1 MRKLRKSEFRL
12 LNIIF
17 KEKEISSCELQK
29 KLKITGAAISRTL
42 KKLEEVGYIKQVHEK
57 RLNKKGRPRKIVK
70 INEDFKKVIGVTLG
84 LGFLSISVAN
94 LEGKILENKRKKF
107 FIKKNKS
114 LIDLLLEE
122 MSKII
127 SKYSKNE
134 IIGIGVAIHGIV
146 DPFKKEIILSPFFKW
161 KNLKLG
167 DLLEEKFDIPVIL
180 ENNVNAMLNA
190 ENLFG
195 RSKNMENCLY
205 IYMNNGVGGAL
216 KINNSIYRGSRLQ
229 AGEIGHYIIDE
240 NSNCVCNCG
249 KVGCLQFEFSAENIK
264 LLIANEIEKKF
275 MNKYNIDKYE
285 MKQIYAVTKK
295 YPLLK
300 KIIERLAMRMGE
312 YIGNLLQVI
321 DIDNVI
327 IAGDIIYTKNIFID
341 SFQKGIDK
349 NLIKEIQDEKIN
361 VYYTELKDKI
371 EDISSVSLILKKLF
385 EYDDL
390 ISI

>member
-1 MRKLRKSEFRL
+1 M
-12 LNIIF
+12 
-17 KEKEISSCELQK
+17 
-29 KLKITGAAISRTL
+29 
-42 KKLEEVGYIKQVHEK
+42 
-57 RLNKKGRPRKIVK
+57 
-70 INEDFKKVIGVTLG
+70 
-84 LGFLSISVAN
+84 
-94 LEGKILENKRKKF
+94 
-107 FIKKNKS
+107 
-114 LIDLLLEE
+114 
-122 MSKII
+122 
-127 SKYSKNE
+127 
-134 IIGIGVAIHGIV
+134 
-146 DPFKKEIILSPFFKW
+146 
-161 KNLKLG
+161 
-167 DLLEEKFDIPVIL
+167 
-180 ENNVNAMLNA
+180 
-190 ENLFG
+190 
-195 RSKNMENCLY
+195 
-205 IYMNNGVGGAL
+205 
-216 KINNSIYRGSRLQ
+216 
-229 AGEIGHYIIDE
+229 
-240 NSNCVCNCG
+240 
-249 KVGCLQFEFSAENIK
+249 GCLQFEFSAENIK

-321 DIDNVI
+321 DVDNVI